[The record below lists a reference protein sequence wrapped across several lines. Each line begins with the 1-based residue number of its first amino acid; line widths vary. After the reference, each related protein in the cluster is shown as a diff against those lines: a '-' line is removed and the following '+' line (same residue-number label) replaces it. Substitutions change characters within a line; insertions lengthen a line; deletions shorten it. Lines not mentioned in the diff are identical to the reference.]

1 MMDLREALDQIA
13 DIRERV
19 ARTAEFRGYRALPVA
34 FSGLLAFAA
43 AGVQA
48 TALPEPGDAPLA
60 YLALWVGTA
69 ALSVLATG
77 WQMLARLRRSSSPL
91 EREKLFVAVT
101 QFCPCL
107 LAGAVLMVVFL
118 RFEPGSLWML
128 PGLWAIFFGLGM
140 FASWRFVPHGVAWVG
155 AFYLAAGALCL
166 VFARGGAAFSPW
178 AMAVPFGAG
187 QLLTAA
193 VLYWSVESNDEQTEE
208 GA

>member
-1 MMDLREALDQIA
+1 MMDLRDALNQIA
-13 DIRERV
+13 AIRQQV

-128 PGLWAIFFGLGM
+128 PGLWAMFFGLGL
-140 FASWRFVPHGVAWVG
+140 FASWRFVPYAVVWPG
-155 AFYLAAGALCL
+155 AFYLAAGLACL
-166 VFARGGAAFSPW
+166 VLAQGDAALSPW
-178 AMAVPFGAG
+178 AMGLPFGVG
-187 QLLTAA
+187 QLLTAG
-193 VLYWSVESNDEQTEE
+193 VLYWSLERIDGQE
-208 GA
+208 